1 MPEENQNVTPDE
13 QVKQLQSQL
22 INSASDGV
30 QTVSVDGMTVNRM
43 TAADRK
49 IALDEAKKN
58 AVKTFPMVFFKWK

>member
-1 MPEENQNVTPDE
+1 MPEENQKVTPDE

>member
-1 MPEENQNVTPDE
+1 MSEENNQTPDE

-30 QTVSVDGMTVNRM
+30 QTVSVDGMTINRQ

-58 AVKTFPMVFFKWK
+58 AVKRLPVFFFKWK

>member
-58 AVKTFPMVFFKWK
+58 AVKTFPMAFFKWK